1 MSYGS
6 WLSNLADS
14 SNSKEE
20 KNDLYNQ
27 AAISFSKSLEIYP
40 AQQDIW
46 YMKGRCE
53 YLIKNYEE
61 AKKAYLNS
69 IVKFPTQK
77 IESLYSLGQLF
88 EKVKNYDSSLI
99 FYLKVANLDS
109 SFKNVCGSIG
119 RIYIYKNDLNNSLK
133 YLSMSLKQDS
143 TNFST
148 LSNIGGLY
156 FYNHDYDKAIYY
168 YLKSTYYN
176 KNDCSVYKNI
186 GACWYQKKNFKKA
199 LEYYNLAYKCN
210 PENDVLMIINSLKKY

>member
-1 MSYGS
+1 
-6 WLSNLADS
+6 
-14 SNSKEE
+14 
-20 KNDLYNQ
+20 
-27 AAISFSKSLEIYP
+27 
-40 AQQDIW
+40 
-46 YMKGRCE
+46 
-53 YLIKNYEE
+53 
-61 AKKAYLNS
+61 
-69 IVKFPTQK
+69 
-77 IESLYSLGQLF
+77 
-88 EKVKNYDSSLI
+88 
-99 FYLKVANLDS
+99 
-109 SFKNVCGSIG
+109 
-119 RIYIYKNDLNNSLK
+119 
-133 YLSMSLKQDS
+133 MSLKQDS